1 MMQHSANGTA
11 LRLRFG
17 TELSTGLT
25 TSSNMGGASEAAKP
39 LAELP
44 EPAVTREEGAWSN
57 RAVGA
62 ADTEER
68 TAEDDMEHG
77 PKASDE
83 LGPEP
88 AGLESDFRF
97 DLHDMQADTLL
108 GIYSAKLTVAI
119 FTLILAHYSHTVP
132 YHWNG

>member
-1 MMQHSANGTA
+1 MQHSANGTA

-25 TSSNMGGASEAAKP
+25 STSSASEAAKP
-39 LAELP
+39 SLAELP